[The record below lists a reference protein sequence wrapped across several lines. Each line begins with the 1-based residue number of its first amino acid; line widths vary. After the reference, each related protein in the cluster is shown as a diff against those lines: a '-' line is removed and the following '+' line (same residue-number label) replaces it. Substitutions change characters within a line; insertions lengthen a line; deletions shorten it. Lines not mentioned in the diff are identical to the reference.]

1 MSLLQVDP
9 NRRPTATQA
18 LQDKW
23 LTELTAASS
32 EIDIGEGLRTNF
44 DPKAKWKSAI
54 FKVRINNSL
63 AKLNRTEETPVK
75 DGRTT
80 SDEEDSD
87 SDDEVS
93 IFSVKKKDSGNPTAA
108 SVGSTSSKSVP
119 EESGE
124 EEEAKAKEPE
134 KAKEAVATPASPPP
148 SAAVQPQT
156 SANGVTPTETP
167 KRPGAHPSQQQ
178 HHHHHD
184 DSDDEGPS
192 MPGSF
197 HFGSPKKGGRPI
209 TPDGRSGV
217 EVITEK
223 LRGLGWK

>member
-1 MSLLQVDP
+1 
-9 NRRPTATQA
+9 
-18 LQDKW
+18 W
-23 LTELTAASS
+23 LTEATAASS
-32 EIDIGEGLRTNF
+32 EVDIGEGLRANF

-63 AKLNRTEETPVK
+63 AKLNRSFEVPVK

-87 SDDEVS
+87 DDDEVS
-93 IFSVKKKDSGNPTAA
+93 IFSVRKKDTSQNPTSA
-108 SVGSTSSKSVP
+108 SAGSTFSKSAA
-119 EESGE
+119 EDSAQ
-124 EEEAKAKEPE
+124 EEEAKEKEPE

-148 SAAVQPQT
+148 SAAVPPQANT
-156 SANGVTPTETP
+156 NGVTPTGTP
-167 KRPGAHPSQQQ
+167 QRPGAHPSQQQ
-178 HHHHHD
+178 HHHLHHQGHHDD

-197 HFGSPKKGGRPI
+197 HFGSPKKGSRAI
-209 TPDGRSGV
+209 TPEGRSSV
-217 EVITEK
+217 DVISEK